1 MSSPPPE
8 AAAPLPPRGAG
19 ARGSKP
25 TCVGLDGPRS
35 GSLWRPC
42 GLQSTP
48 AARRS
53 RFRGVC
59 LALGL
64 AALAS
69 STRADAVDA
78 LREFARDAKTGRAA
92 FTQVVTSPDGAK
104 KKTSSGSFE
113 FARPDRFRFNYSKPF
128 EQLIVADG
136 HKVWLYDLDLNQ
148 VTVRAMSQAL
158 GATPASLLAGGAM
171 DKDFELVNAPAKD
184 GLDWVQA
191 TPRQKEG
198 ATVQTLRIGF
208 RGKTLAALE
217 IVDAFGQR
225 SLLQFSAVE
234 LNPKLADETFRF
246 VPPKGADVIESR

>member
-1 MSSPPPE
+1 M
-8 AAAPLPPRGAG
+8 
-19 ARGSKP
+19 
-25 TCVGLDGPRS
+25 T
-35 GSLWRPC
+35 
-42 GLQSTP
+42 QS
-48 AARRS
+48 R
-53 RFRGVC
+53 
-59 LALGL
+59 LALSGWVVL
-64 AALAS
+64 LSMSAS
-69 STRADAVDA
+69 AVQADPLET
-78 LREFARDAKTGRAA
+78 LRDFTRDAKTGRANFSQTVSA
-92 FTQVVTSPDGAK
+92 PDGLK

-113 FARPDRFRFNYSKPF
+113 FARPDRFRFSYTKPF
-128 EQLIVADG
+128 EQQIVADG
-136 HKVWLYDLDLNQ
+136 RKVWLYDLDLNQ

-171 DKDFELVNAPAKD
+171 DKDFELSNAQPKD

-246 VPPKGADVIESR
+246 VPPKGVDVIESR

>member
-1 MSSPPPE
+1 M
-8 AAAPLPPRGAG
+8 
-19 ARGSKP
+19 
-25 TCVGLDGPRS
+25 T
-35 GSLWRPC
+35 
-42 GLQSTP
+42 Q
-48 AARRS
+48 
-53 RFRGVC
+53 FR
-59 LALGL
+59 LALSGWVL
-64 AALAS
+64 LLSMSAS
-69 STRADAVDA
+69 AVQADPLET
-78 LREFARDAKTGRAA
+78 LRDFTRDAKTGRANFSQTVSA
-92 FTQVVTSPDGAK
+92 PDGLK

-113 FARPDRFRFNYSKPF
+113 FARPDRFRFSYTKPF
-128 EQLIVADG
+128 EQQIVADG
-136 HKVWLYDLDLNQ
+136 RKVWLYDLDLNQ

-171 DKDFELVNAPAKD
+171 DKDFELSNAQPKD

-191 TPRQKEG
+191 TPRQKDG

-246 VPPKGADVIESR
+246 VPPKGVDVIESR

>member
-1 MSSPPPE
+1 M
-8 AAAPLPPRGAG
+8 
-19 ARGSKP
+19 
-25 TCVGLDGPRS
+25 T
-35 GSLWRPC
+35 
-42 GLQSTP
+42 Q
-48 AARRS
+48 
-53 RFRGVC
+53 FR
-59 LALGL
+59 LALSGWVL
-64 AALAS
+64 LLSMSAS
-69 STRADAVDA
+69 AVQADPLET
-78 LREFARDAKTGRAA
+78 LRDFTRDAKTGRANFSQTVSA
-92 FTQVVTSPDGAK
+92 PDGLK

-113 FARPDRFRFNYSKPF
+113 FARPDRFRFSYTKPF
-128 EQLIVADG
+128 EQQIVADG
-136 HKVWLYDLDLNQ
+136 RKVWLYDLDLNQ

-171 DKDFELVNAPAKD
+171 DKDFELSNAQPKD

-246 VPPKGADVIESR
+246 VPPKGVDVIESR

>member
-1 MSSPPPE
+1 MTLFRRALTGLVVSLSVSTC
-8 AAAPLPPRGAG
+8 LWAG
-19 ARGSKP
+19 AA
-25 TCVGLDGPRS
+25 
-35 GSLWRPC
+35 
-42 GLQSTP
+42 Q
-48 AARRS
+48 
-53 RFRGVC
+53 
-59 LALGL
+59 
-64 AALAS
+64 
-69 STRADAVDA
+69 ADPLET
-78 LREFARDAKTGRAA
+78 LREFTRDARTGRANFSQTVSA
-92 FTQVVTSPDGAK
+92 PDGLK

-113 FARPDRFRFNYSKPF
+113 FARPDRFRFSYAKPF

-136 HKVWLYDLDLNQ
+136 RKVWLYDQDLNQ

-171 DKDFELVNAPAKD
+171 DKDFELVNAPTKDASAKDAPPKD

-191 TPRQKEG
+191 TPRVKEG

-234 LNPKLADETFRF
+234 INPKLPDDTFRF
-246 VPPKGADVIESR
+246 VPPKGSDVIESR

>member
-1 MSSPPPE
+1 MTLFRRALTGLVVSLSISTW
-8 AAAPLPPRGAG
+8 LWAG
-19 ARGSKP
+19 AA
-25 TCVGLDGPRS
+25 
-35 GSLWRPC
+35 
-42 GLQSTP
+42 Q
-48 AARRS
+48 
-53 RFRGVC
+53 
-59 LALGL
+59 
-64 AALAS
+64 
-69 STRADAVDA
+69 ADPLET
-78 LREFARDAKTGRAA
+78 LREFTRDAKTGRANFSQTVSA
-92 FTQVVTSPDGAK
+92 PDGLK

-113 FARPDRFRFNYSKPF
+113 FARPDRFRFSYAKPF

-136 HKVWLYDLDLNQ
+136 RKVWLYDQDLNQ

-171 DKDFELVNAPAKD
+171 DKDFELVNAPIKDAPPKD

-191 TPRQKEG
+191 TPRVKEG

-234 LNPKLADETFRF
+234 INPKLADETFRF
-246 VPPKGADVIESR
+246 VSPKGADVIESR

>member
-1 MSSPPPE
+1 MTLFRRALTGRVVLMSV
-8 AAAPLPPRGAG
+8 LTCLWAG
-19 ARGSKP
+19 AA
-25 TCVGLDGPRS
+25 
-35 GSLWRPC
+35 
-42 GLQSTP
+42 Q
-48 AARRS
+48 
-53 RFRGVC
+53 
-59 LALGL
+59 
-64 AALAS
+64 
-69 STRADAVDA
+69 ADPLET
-78 LREFARDAKTGRAA
+78 LREFTRDAKTGRANFSQTVSA
-92 FTQVVTSPDGAK
+92 PDGLK

-113 FARPDRFRFNYSKPF
+113 FARPDRFRFSYAKPF

-136 HKVWLYDLDLNQ
+136 RKVWLYDQDLNQ

-171 DKDFELVNAPAKD
+171 DKDFELVNAPTKDAPAKDTPPKD

-191 TPRQKEG
+191 TPRVKEG

-234 LNPKLADETFRF
+234 INPKLPDDTFRF

>member
-1 MSSPPPE
+1 MTLFSR
-8 AAAPLPPRGAG
+8 A
-19 ARGSKP
+19 
-25 TCVGLDGPRS
+25 RS
-35 GSLWRPC
+35 GLVLSVSVSL
-42 GLQSTP
+42 TM
-48 AARRS
+48 
-53 RFRGVC
+53 
-59 LALGL
+59 LAG
-64 AALAS
+64 
-69 STRADAVDA
+69 TVQADPLET
-78 LREFARDAKTGRAA
+78 LREFTHDAKTGRANFSQTVNA
-92 FTQVVTSPDGAK
+92 PDGLK
-104 KKTSSGSFE
+104 NKSSSGSFE
-113 FARPDRFRFNYSKPF
+113 FARPDRFRFSYTKPF

-136 HKVWLYDLDLNQ
+136 HKVWLYDQDLNQ

-158 GATPASLLAGGAM
+158 GATPASLLAGGAL
-171 DKDFELVNAPAKD
+171 DKDFELLNAPAKD

-234 LNPKLADETFRF
+234 LNPKLADEAFRF

>member
-1 MSSPPPE
+1 MTSLLLN
-8 AAAPLPPRGAG
+8 LP
-19 ARGSKP
+19 
-25 TCVGLDGPRS
+25 GL
-35 GSLWRPC
+35 L
-42 GLQSTP
+42 
-48 AARRS
+48 
-53 RFRGVC
+53 
-59 LALGL
+59 L
-64 AALAS
+64 AASLSLLTGAVQ
-69 STRADAVDA
+69 ADSLET
-78 LREFARDAKTGRAA
+78 LREFTRDAKTGRANFSQTVSA
-92 FTQVVTSPDGAK
+92 PDGLK

-113 FARPDRFRFNYSKPF
+113 FARPDRFRFSYSKPF
-128 EQLIVADG
+128 EQRIVADG

-158 GATPASLLAGGAM
+158 GATPASLLAGGAL
-171 DKDFELVNAPAKD
+171 DKDFELSNAQPKD

-234 LNPKLADETFRF
+234 INPKLPDETFRF

>member
-1 MSSPPPE
+1 MRLS
-8 AAAPLPPRGAG
+8 
-19 ARGSKP
+19 
-25 TCVGLDGPRS
+25 GL
-35 GSLWRPC
+35 L
-42 GLQSTP
+42 
-48 AARRS
+48 
-53 RFRGVC
+53 
-59 LALGL
+59 L
-64 AALAS
+64 AASLSILAG
-69 STRADAVDA
+69 TVRADPLET
-78 LREFARDAKTGRAA
+78 LREFTRDVKTGRANFSQTVSA
-92 FTQVVTSPDGAK
+92 PDGLK

-113 FARPDRFRFNYSKPF
+113 FARPDRFRFSYAKPF

-136 HKVWLYDLDLNQ
+136 RKVWLYDLDLNQ
-148 VTVRAMSQAL
+148 VTVRAAAQAL

-171 DKDFELVNAPAKD
+171 DKDFELANAPLKDASPKD

-234 LNPKLADETFRF
+234 INPKLADETFRF

>member
-1 MSSPPPE
+1 MTLFRRT
-8 AAAPLPPRGAG
+8 LPGLVVSLSVSTCLWAG
-19 ARGSKP
+19 AA
-25 TCVGLDGPRS
+25 
-35 GSLWRPC
+35 
-42 GLQSTP
+42 Q
-48 AARRS
+48 
-53 RFRGVC
+53 
-59 LALGL
+59 
-64 AALAS
+64 
-69 STRADAVDA
+69 ADPLET
-78 LREFARDAKTGRAA
+78 LREFTRDARTGRANFSQTVSA
-92 FTQVVTSPDGAK
+92 PDGLK

-113 FARPDRFRFNYSKPF
+113 FARPDRFRFSYAKPF

-136 HKVWLYDLDLNQ
+136 RKVWLYDQDLNQ

-171 DKDFELVNAPAKD
+171 DKDFELVNAPTKDASAKD
-184 GLDWVQA
+184 APPKDSLDWVQA
-191 TPRQKEG
+191 TPRVKEG

-234 LNPKLADETFRF
+234 INPKLPDDTFRF

>member
-1 MSSPPPE
+1 MNEPRAMMLFKRALPGLVLSLL
-8 AAAPLPPRGAG
+8 AGTAQADPLE
-19 ARGSKP
+19 
-25 TCVGLDGPRS
+25 T
-35 GSLWRPC
+35 
-42 GLQSTP
+42 
-48 AARRS
+48 
-53 RFRGVC
+53 
-59 LALGL
+59 
-64 AALAS
+64 
-69 STRADAVDA
+69 
-78 LREFARDAKTGRAA
+78 LREFTRDAKTGRAKFSQTVSA
-92 FTQVVTSPDGAK
+92 PDGLK

-113 FARPDRFRFNYSKPF
+113 FARPDRFRFSYTKPF

-171 DKDFELVNAPAKD
+171 DKDFELVNAPTQDAQPKD

-191 TPRQKEG
+191 TPRIKEG

-234 LNPKLADETFRF
+234 TNPKLADETFRF
-246 VPPKGADVIESR
+246 VPPKGVDVIESR

>member
-1 MSSPPPE
+1 M
-8 AAAPLPPRGAG
+8 
-19 ARGSKP
+19 
-25 TCVGLDGPRS
+25 
-35 GSLWRPC
+35 
-42 GLQSTP
+42 TP
-48 AARRS
+48 S
-53 RFRGVC
+53 R
-59 LALGL
+59 LALFGGVL
-64 AALAS
+64 LLSISAS
-69 STRADAVDA
+69 AVQADPLET
-78 LREFARDAKTGRAA
+78 LRDFTRDAKTGRANFSQTVSA
-92 FTQVVTSPDGAK
+92 PDGLK

-113 FARPDRFRFNYSKPF
+113 FARPDRFRFSYTKPF
-128 EQLIVADG
+128 EQQIVADG

-148 VTVRAMSQAL
+148 VTVRAMSAAL

-171 DKDFELVNAPAKD
+171 DKDFDLSNAQPRD

-198 ATVQTLRIGF
+198 ATVQTMRIGF

-246 VPPKGADVIESR
+246 VPPKGVDVIESR

>member
-1 MSSPPPE
+1 MTSLLLN
-8 AAAPLPPRGAG
+8 LP
-19 ARGSKP
+19 
-25 TCVGLDGPRS
+25 GL
-35 GSLWRPC
+35 L
-42 GLQSTP
+42 
-48 AARRS
+48 
-53 RFRGVC
+53 
-59 LALGL
+59 L
-64 AALAS
+64 AASLSLLTGAVQ
-69 STRADAVDA
+69 ADSLET
-78 LREFARDAKTGRAA
+78 LREFTRDAKTGRANFSQTVSA
-92 FTQVVTSPDGAK
+92 PDGLK

-113 FARPDRFRFNYSKPF
+113 FARPDRFRFSYSKPF
-128 EQLIVADG
+128 EQRIVADG

-158 GATPASLLAGGAM
+158 GATPASLLAGGAL
-171 DKDFELVNAPAKD
+171 DKDFELSNAQPKD

-234 LNPKLADETFRF
+234 INPKLADETFRF

>member
-1 MSSPPPE
+1 MTQFRMALSGLVGLLSI
-8 AAAPLPPRGAG
+8 LAG
-19 ARGSKP
+19 A
-25 TCVGLDGPRS
+25 V
-35 GSLWRPC
+35 
-42 GLQSTP
+42 Q
-48 AARRS
+48 
-53 RFRGVC
+53 
-59 LALGL
+59 
-64 AALAS
+64 
-69 STRADAVDA
+69 ADPLET
-78 LREFARDAKTGRAA
+78 LREFTRDAKTGRANFSQTVSA
-92 FTQVVTSPDGAK
+92 PDGLK

-113 FARPDRFRFNYSKPF
+113 FVRPDRFRFSYSKPF
-128 EQLIVADG
+128 QQLIVADG
-136 HKVWLYDLDLNQ
+136 LKVWLYDPDLNQ
-148 VTVRAMSQAL
+148 VTVRPMSQAL

-171 DKDFELVNAPAKD
+171 DKDFELVNAPPTQVAQPKD

-246 VPPKGADVIESR
+246 LPPKGVDVIESR

>member
-1 MSSPPPE
+1 MNEPRAMMLFKRALPGLVLSLL
-8 AAAPLPPRGAG
+8 AGTAQADPLE
-19 ARGSKP
+19 
-25 TCVGLDGPRS
+25 T
-35 GSLWRPC
+35 
-42 GLQSTP
+42 
-48 AARRS
+48 
-53 RFRGVC
+53 
-59 LALGL
+59 
-64 AALAS
+64 
-69 STRADAVDA
+69 
-78 LREFARDAKTGRAA
+78 LREFTRDAKTGRAKFSQTVSA
-92 FTQVVTSPDGAK
+92 PDGLK

-113 FARPDRFRFNYSKPF
+113 FARPDRFRFSYTKPF

-136 HKVWLYDLDLNQ
+136 RKVWLYDLDLNQ

-171 DKDFELVNAPAKD
+171 DKDFELVNAPTQDAQPKD

-191 TPRQKEG
+191 TPRIKEG

-234 LNPKLADETFRF
+234 TNPKLADETFRF
-246 VPPKGADVIESR
+246 VPPKGVDVIESR

>member
-1 MSSPPPE
+1 MTLFRRALLGLVLLLSVS
-8 AAAPLPPRGAG
+8 LCLWAG
-19 ARGSKP
+19 AA
-25 TCVGLDGPRS
+25 
-35 GSLWRPC
+35 
-42 GLQSTP
+42 Q
-48 AARRS
+48 
-53 RFRGVC
+53 
-59 LALGL
+59 
-64 AALAS
+64 
-69 STRADAVDA
+69 ADPLET
-78 LREFARDAKTGRAA
+78 LREFTRDAKTGRANFSQTVSA
-92 FTQVVTSPDGAK
+92 PDGLK

-113 FARPDRFRFNYSKPF
+113 FARPDRFRFSYAKPF

-136 HKVWLYDLDLNQ
+136 RKVWLYDQDLNQ

-171 DKDFELVNAPAKD
+171 DKDFELVNAPPKDAPTKDAPPKD

-191 TPRQKEG
+191 TPRVKEG

-234 LNPKLADETFRF
+234 INPKLADETFRF
-246 VPPKGADVIESR
+246 VPPKGSDVIESR

>member
-1 MSSPPPE
+1 MTLFRRALTGLVVSLSISTS
-8 AAAPLPPRGAG
+8 LWAG
-19 ARGSKP
+19 AA
-25 TCVGLDGPRS
+25 
-35 GSLWRPC
+35 
-42 GLQSTP
+42 Q
-48 AARRS
+48 
-53 RFRGVC
+53 
-59 LALGL
+59 
-64 AALAS
+64 
-69 STRADAVDA
+69 ADPLET
-78 LREFARDAKTGRAA
+78 LREFTRDAKTGRANFSQTVSA
-92 FTQVVTSPDGAK
+92 PDGLK

-113 FARPDRFRFNYSKPF
+113 FARPDRFRFSYAKPF

-136 HKVWLYDLDLNQ
+136 RKVWLYDQDLNQ

-171 DKDFELVNAPAKD
+171 DKDFELVNAPTQDAPPKD

-191 TPRQKEG
+191 TPRVKEG

-234 LNPKLADETFRF
+234 INPKLADETFRF
-246 VPPKGADVIESR
+246 VSPKGADVIESR